1 MGISNKLRKLGIAAA
16 LCGVA
21 MAVAAQS
28 MPREAFKAK
37 TIFVVNKTG
46 KPTVENG
53 ADSELTKWGRF
64 TMADDADSADIRLV
78 LTKAG
83 STVTSEEKP
92 NAAGTGFDSDTS
104 TNFTLG
110 VDMHAYVKGQGMY
123 FFQTNTASSGEKAGR
138 NLIQDFKKL
147 YPKE

>member
-83 STVTSEEKP
+83 STRSFIRRNELLYFEGRGHFASINVEMPPRGRKSPLTAAHTGLQARTTS
-92 NAAGTGFDSDTS
+92 SRMR
-104 TNFTLG
+104 L
-110 VDMHAYVKGQGMY
+110 
-123 FFQTNTASSGEKAGR
+123 TAFS
-138 NLIQDFKKL
+138 
-147 YPKE
+147 